1 MNQVPTQ
8 GSAETV
14 SLRSNSK
21 MTLLAIHEDHRFRHG
36 ATWYTIF
43 RSSLIWWAWPSKV
56 GVVEEI
62 SHALMRA

>member
-21 MTLLAIHEDHRFRHG
+21 ITLLVIHEDHRLWQG

-43 RSSLIWWAWPSKV
+43 HSFNVANLV
-56 GVVEEI
+56 GT
-62 SHALMRA
+62 AK